1 MGKRSDF
8 ERLDKDTY
16 DTIDPKAAQVL
27 AAWMDDQN
35 DYVKWL
41 KNERKYAEPC
51 YGNGY
56 LVQDLSKYGFKCGWA
71 SDINPFYRIEKDC
84 NFQGRDALELTKY
97 DLREAN
103 FIVTNPPWTRKI
115 LHPMIEHFMSLE
127 METYLLFDSDWLMTK
142 QAVPYINKYLSDVI
156 SVGRLQWIP
165 DTKMKGKDNCC
176 WYRFVPLKSATQPRF
191 WPNPLY
197 N

>member
-16 DTIDPKAAQVL
+16 STIDPKAVQVL
-27 AAWMDDQN
+27 ATWIEKTDP
-35 DYVKWL
+35 DYSEKS
-41 KNERKYAEPC
+41 YAEPC
-51 YGNGY
+51 FGEGL
-56 LVQDLSKYGFKCGWA
+56 LVQELSKYGFNCVWA
-71 SDINPFYRIEKDC
+71 SDINPHYCLEY
-84 NFQGRDALELTKY
+84 DALELTKY

-127 METYLLFDSDWLMTK
+127 METYLLFDSDWLFTK
-142 QAVPYINKYLSDVI
+142 QAVPYVNKYLTDVI

-165 DTKMKGKDNCC
+165 DTTMKGKDNCC
-176 WYRFVPLKSATQPRF
+176 WYRFHPLKSTNILADTIF

>member
-16 DTIDPKAAQVL
+16 STIDPKAVQVL
-27 AAWMDDQN
+27 ATWMDSQDA
-35 DYVKWL
+35 YVKWL
-41 KNERKYAEPC
+41 KNERHYAEPC
-51 YGNGY
+51 YGEGV
-56 LVQDLSKYGFKCGWA
+56 LVQELSNYGFKCGWI
-71 SDINPFYRIEKDC
+71 SDINPHYCLEY
-84 NFQGRDALELTKY
+84 DALELTKY
-97 DLREAN
+97 HLRETN

-115 LHPMIEHFMSLE
+115 LHPMIDHFMSLE
-127 METYLLFDSDWLMTK
+127 KETYLLFDSDWLFTK
-142 QAVPYINKYLSDVI
+142 QAVPYVNKYLSDVI